1 MSDRKLRV
9 AVVDD
14 EESIRRALLRLLRAA
29 DYDAEAFDSAVGFL
43 RSLGKRTPDCVIL
56 DLQMPQMTG
65 MELQQRLLELA
76 RRPAVIVITAHDE
89 PGTRERCFEL
99 GAADY
104 FCKPVDC
111 AALLASIA
119 RVRLGDGA
127 ALR

>member
-1 MSDRKLRV
+1 RTRTMTCGRSELASAFPRRQAVPYGARGARASMSDRKLRV

-76 RRPAVIVITAHDE
+76 RRPAVI
-89 PGTRERCFEL
+89 
-99 GAADY
+99 
-104 FCKPVDC
+104 
-111 AALLASIA
+111 
-119 RVRLGDGA
+119 
-127 ALR
+127 